1 MIPNSKSSGD
11 SKTQITDVVHFFST
25 ITEKY
30 EFLAHDILQIIN
42 NMPIYSPQQI
52 FDECNKIGEQRNK
65 LTIMDQ
71 QMLDI
76 IELAGS
82 EIAQTSM
89 IQDYR
94 MAFTRANI
102 ACSDL
107 YQQLRALKTSL
118 QEAKVPS

>member
-1 MIPNSKSSGD
+1 MIQKAKPITSNS
-11 SKTQITDVVHFFST
+11 QITDVVHFFST

-30 EFLAHDILQIIN
+30 EFLARDILQTIN
-42 NMPIYSPQQI
+42 KITVYSPQQI
-52 FDECNKIGEQRNK
+52 FDECQKIGEQRNK

-89 IQDYR
+89 IHDYR
-94 MAFTRANI
+94 VALARANM

-107 YQQLRALKTSL
+107 HQQLQALKTTM
-118 QEAKVPS
+118 QEA